1 MPRSKVSV
9 DYLISGE
16 EPERML
22 IKEEQELL
30 TLYRSLTEKEKGKA
44 EVLLEQLAEESAER
58 KEKKSSWQK
67 SPDDFLKNYCFWHGV
82 VYQFENMSS
91 FLDTKTGRSRAV
103 YVADLWNC
111 RYINRENFQPKSKNL
126 NMSEV

>member
-1 MPRSKVSV
+1 MFYDRLRKECEKQGIKITNLLKELEISTSSGTAWKNGALPKGETLLKIKEKLNVSV

-44 EVLLEQLAEESAER
+44 EILLEQLAEESAER
-58 KEKKSSWQK
+58 KEKKSS
-67 SPDDFLKNYCFWHGV
+67 
-82 VYQFENMSS
+82 
-91 FLDTKTGRSRAV
+91 
-103 YVADLWNC
+103 
-111 RYINRENFQPKSKNL
+111 
-126 NMSEV
+126 

>member
-58 KEKKSSWQK
+58 KEKKSSWRRL
-67 SPDDFLKNYCFWHGV
+67 DDFLKNPYFWHGV
-82 VYQFENMSS
+82 VYTFENMSS
-91 FLDTKTGRSRAV
+91 FLDTKAGCSQAV
-103 YVADLWNC
+103 YIAVLWNY
-111 RYINRENFQPKSKNL
+111 RYISRENFQPKSKNL
-126 NMSEV
+126 NMSEM